1 MGKMGRDWTGCYRP
15 GRGVGD
21 VRSGL
26 PAGTR
31 AAFARR
37 DREGVDRDRR
47 RRRER
52 ARRSRATTHLVTPH
66 APDDAPTAS
75 ASAGAGSALRAR
87 LASYTPNAHHASI
100 DATCATM
107 TPSGN
112 APVSDA
118 VTTSASSGIS
128 SIATRSGEGGVGGVG
143 REGRGT
149 RSALDGST
157 RAFRVIGSRRG
168 AAPKKGG
175 EAFCIRTGGVFENAR
190 RLFTAS
196 PRVNALRFHSLRR
209 DRARAAVLPRARPP
223 PPPPPGVSFGRSA
236 SFDPSAVRRPRGL
249 VRLALARRESRVSE
263 PPTRPLD
270 DAVRVEAQAVPRGR
284 ALDAAARS
292 PRSSS
297 SA

>member
-128 SIATRSGEGGVGGVG
+128 SIATRSGGGGVGGVG

-157 RAFRVIGSRRG
+157 RAFRHRLAARGSAKKRRRG
-168 AAPKKGG
+168 VLYSDRWRFRKRATALHRVAASQRASLPFPSTRPRASRGP
-175 EAFCIRTGGVFENAR
+175 ASSSPPSPSPPR
-190 RLFTAS
+190 RLVRSERVVRSQRRPPSARARSPRPRASRIARLGTADAS
-196 PRVNALRFHSLRR
+196 PRRCR
-209 DRARAAVLPRARPP
+209 PR
-223 PPPPPGVSFGRSA
+223 RSA
-236 SFDPSAVRRPRGL
+236 SRPPRPRPRRRRPL
-249 VRLALARRESRVSE
+249 
-263 PPTRPLD
+263 P
-270 DAVRVEAQAVPRGR
+270 
-284 ALDAAARS
+284 